1 MNRHLLHIIAL
12 ISIGILY
19 SVDSLADEVLPNAWF
34 SAPKTASSLG
44 INTFNESPVLGDK
57 NLPPLKER
65 LPDDPV
71 VSFPLRTIGTYGGTA
86 RMISIDAAMFFNTE
100 GLLTISPDHKT
111 ILPNLAESWQ
121 YSEDGMRLS
130 VRLRKGLKWS
140 DGHPLTAEDCVFMM
154 QELQLNPVYQPV
166 TPRIFGGLSVR
177 ALDELTV
184 EYTFARPSPLFIN
197 YMAQVPELFFAPKHY
212 FTQFHPNYVDAETLA
227 QKIEQLGF
235 INWSA
240 FIRASLLSRSA
251 ASINMPTVR
260 SFVPVRYTPTL
271 ARFERNP
278 YYFKVDPEGNQLPYI
293 DAIEAEKVSDN
304 TVAVAKASN
313 GQLDFAAF
321 NMPTQDIPLLKLGE
335 QSANT
340 RVLIWRRLHG
350 SDLSIQFNFNH
361 ANQKLRDLYWDV
373 RFRRALSIAINR
385 DEMNQIIYFGRG
397 VPRQVTVIPE
407 SDYFEPHFASA
418 YTEFD
423 PEAASEM
430 LDAMGLKDIDGD
442 GLREH
447 ADGSKLTL
455 TIEFVDTE
463 TPKQISMEL
472 VTSYWQAIGI
482 DARLKL
488 IDRGLQYARSVSGE
502 MEMSVWHAD
511 RTTDVLFPVTP
522 IFWVPSLIAASCI
535 SWNEWTRWYVSGG
548 QTGEEPPPEISKLQT
563 WADALST
570 TMDPA
575 ERIRLGKQILASNAT
590 NVWSIGTIGL
600 APHPVVISSRL
611 KNVKTEGLWGWDT
624 RWTLPY
630 HPNTWYLEQ

>member
-1 MNRHLLHIIAL
+1 
-12 ISIGILY
+12 
-19 SVDSLADEVLPNAWF
+19 
-34 SAPKTASSLG
+34 
-44 INTFNESPVLGDK
+44 
-57 NLPPLKER
+57 
-65 LPDDPV
+65 
-71 VSFPLRTIGTYGGTA
+71 
-86 RMISIDAAMFFNTE
+86 
-100 GLLTISPDHKT
+100 
-111 ILPNLAESWQ
+111 
-121 YSEDGMRLS
+121 
-130 VRLRKGLKWS
+130 
-140 DGHPLTAEDCVFMM
+140 
-154 QELQLNPVYQPV
+154 
-166 TPRIFGGLSVR
+166 
-177 ALDELTV
+177 
-184 EYTFARPSPLFIN
+184 
-197 YMAQVPELFFAPKHY
+197 
-212 FTQFHPNYVDAETLA
+212 
-227 QKIEQLGF
+227 
-235 INWSA
+235 
-240 FIRASLLSRSA
+240 
-251 ASINMPTVR
+251 MPTVR

-293 DAIEAEKVSDN
+293 DVIEAEQVSDN

-350 SDLSIQFNFNH
+350 SDLAIQFNFNH
-361 ANQKLRDLYWDV
+361 ANQKLRALYWDV

-418 YTEFD
+418 YTEFN
-423 PEAASEM
+423 PEAAREM

-522 IFWVPSLIAASCI
+522 IFWVPSLIAASSI
-535 SWNEWTRWYVSGG
+535 SWNEWTRWYVSDG

-563 WADALST
+563 WADALGT